1 VSVEAKEKPHAEVVH
16 VRVEDDAVV
25 VVCALAGVELGSSA
39 APLLVARRRGDAAEV
54 TAPVSLGDDHLRAR
68 LELAELAGAAAEG
81 VEAWDLWVILRP
93 GAPSLRVGAHLDG
106 IENKKEVVVYPSRMA
121 RRDGVERELR
131 PYFTVEDNLSI
142 RSTPVA
148 RRGPAP
154 GRPNPIRRTS
164 VEGGQSL
171 RRRILGPAAIALHRV
186 AIRMA
191 GALSQKGSEKG
202 SPRGGEK
209 GRSHSSPPREGAPVR
224 VLLVH
229 AYGMGGTIRTTLNLV
244 DELSDKREVEIITVV
259 RRRRLPFFP
268 FPPGVKV
275 VELEDSSP
283 MAEPK
288 GLRRALRGMLRALPS
303 LLVHPD
309 DYAYPWCSLWTDL
322 LLVRQIRSL
331 RSGVLITTRP
341 AFNVIAANLALPGL
355 TTIAQENMNFHA
367 HRRGLAADVRRHYP
381 KLDALVVLTDDDL
394 RDYGEMLAGAETR
407 LVRIPN
413 AVPRLGGE
421 PSRLDGKVVAAAGRL
436 TSQKGFDLLIAAFA
450 RVARERPDWQL
461 RIYGGGPL
469 RAELQELILRREL
482 YNNVLLMGPTPRL
495 GEELSKASLFV
506 LSSRFEGFGMVILEA
521 MSKGLPVV
529 SFDCPCGPAE
539 IISDG
544 RDGILVPNGD
554 VDRLAHALLELIA
567 DGDRRRRYGAA
578 ALEKAR
584 SYDLEEVAP
593 RWEALLR
600 ELAPVSTATVG

>member
-1 VSVEAKEKPHAEVVH
+1 VSVEAKERAHAEVVD

-25 VVCALAGVELGSSA
+25 VMCALAGVELGSTA
-39 APLLVARRRGDAAEV
+39 APRLVARRRGDAAEV
-54 TAPVSLGDDHLRAR
+54 TTPASLGDDRLRAR
-68 LELAELAGAAAEG
+68 LELGELAGAAAEG
-81 VEAWDLWVILRP
+81 VEAWDLWVTLTP

-106 IENKKEVVVYPSRMA
+106 IDNKKEVVVYPSRTV

-142 RSTPVA
+142 RSTPVG

-154 GRPNPIRRTS
+154 GHPNPLRHKR

-191 GALSQKGSEKG
+191 GRVFQKG
-202 SPRGGEK
+202 RGRDRG
-209 GRSHSSPPREGAPVR
+209 HSSPPRVGAPVR

-229 AYGMGGTIRTTLNLV
+229 AYGMGGTIRTTLNLAGQ
-244 DELSDKREVEIITVV
+244 LSDKREVEIITVV
-259 RRRRLPFFP
+259 RRHRLPFFP

-275 VELEDSSP
+275 VDLEDSTAT
-283 MAEPK
+283 AELRGP
-288 GLRRALRGMLRALPS
+288 RRALRAVLRALPS

-322 LLVRQIRSL
+322 LLIRQIRSL

-341 AFNVIAANLALPGL
+341 AFNVLAANLAPPGL

-367 HRRGLAADVRRHYP
+367 HRRGLAADMRRHYP
-381 KLDALVVLTDDDL
+381 KLDALVVLTDDDM

-421 PSRLDGKVVAAAGRL
+421 PSQLDGKVVAAAGRL

-450 RVARERPDWQL
+450 RVTRERPDWQL
-461 RIYGGGPL
+461 RVYGGGPL
-469 RAELQELILRREL
+469 RSELQELIFQREL
-482 YNNVLLMGPTPRL
+482 YNNVLLMGPTPDL
-495 GEELSKASLFV
+495 GEELSKASLFA

-529 SFDCPCGPAE
+529 SFDCPRGPAE

-544 RDGILVPNGD
+544 RDGILVPSGD
-554 VDRLAHALLELIA
+554 VDRLADALLELIA

-584 SYDLEEVAP
+584 SYDLEDVSP

-600 ELAPVSTATVG
+600 EVAPAAGPTGGDR

>member
-1 VSVEAKEKPHAEVVH
+1 VSVEAKERSHAEVVD
-16 VRVEDDAVV
+16 VQVEDDAVA
-25 VVCALAGVELGSSA
+25 VVCALAGVELGSSTT
-39 APLLVARRRGDAAEV
+39 PWIVARRRGDAAEV
-54 TAPVSLGDDHLRAR
+54 TAPASLGDERLRAR
-68 LELAELAGAAAEG
+68 LEFAELAGAAAEG
-81 VEAWDLWVILRP
+81 VEAWDLWVTLAP
-93 GAPSLRVGAHLDG
+93 GGPSLRVGAHLDG
-106 IENKKEVVVYPSRMA
+106 IDNKKEVVVYPSRRA
-121 RRDGVERELR
+121 SRHGVERELR

-142 RSTPVA
+142 RSTPA
-148 RRGPAP
+148 GRQGPAR
-154 GRPNPIRRTS
+154 GRPNPIRRKP
-164 VEGGQSL
+164 VEGGPSL
-171 RRRILGPAAIALHRV
+171 RRRVLGPAAIALHRV
-186 AIRMA
+186 AIRLT
-191 GALSQKGSEKG
+191 GSLPRKGG
-202 SPRGGEK
+202 
-209 GRSHSSPPREGAPVR
+209 SHSSPPRDGAPVR

-244 DELSDKREVEIITVV
+244 DQLSGEREVEIITVV

-268 FPPGVKV
+268 FPPGMKV
-275 VELEDSSP
+275 TALEDSSG
-283 MAEPK
+283 AAKRK
-288 GLRRALRGMLRALPS
+288 GLRRALRGVLRALPS

-309 DYAYPWCSLWTDL
+309 DYAYPWCSLWTDVQ
-322 LLVRQIRSL
+322 LVRHLRSL

-341 AFNVIAANLALPGL
+341 AFNVIAANLAPPGL

-381 KLDALVVLTDDDL
+381 KLDALVVLTDDDM
-394 RDYGEMLAGAETR
+394 RDYGELLAGAKTR

-461 RIYGGGPL
+461 RIHGGGPL
-469 RAELQELILRREL
+469 RSELQELILRREL
-482 YNNVLLMGPTPRL
+482 YNNVLLMGPTPHL
-495 GEELSKASLFV
+495 GEELSKASLFA

-529 SFDCPCGPAE
+529 SFDCPRGPAE

-554 VDRLAHALLELIA
+554 VDRLADALLELIA

-584 SYDLEEVAP
+584 SYDLEAVAP
-593 RWEALLR
+593 RWEALLG
-600 ELAPVSTATVG
+600 ELVPDHPTGGDR